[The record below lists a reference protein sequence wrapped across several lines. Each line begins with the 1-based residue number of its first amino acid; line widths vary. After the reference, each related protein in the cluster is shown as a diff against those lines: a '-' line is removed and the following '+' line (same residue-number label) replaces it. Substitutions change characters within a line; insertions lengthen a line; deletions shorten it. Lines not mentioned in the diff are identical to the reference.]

1 MPNSTLTARTQANS
15 THLINF
21 LQSSEQLMGCL
32 KVVRDLELPDC
43 WVAAGL
49 IRNSY
54 WDHLQNIQS
63 SPIKSDIDVVY
74 FDPQDT
80 RQKTE
85 HAYEKKLRL
94 QAPEIET
101 IFGNWSV
108 KNQARMHQ
116 VNRDR
121 PYQDCYDALQH
132 WPETVT
138 AIAARLTPEGEIEL
152 LHPFGLDDLY
162 QQKVRPCPY
171 FKEHKLFEFKIRQDK
186 KRWQDRWPDLI
197 TKF

>member
-1 MPNSTLTARTQANS
+1 MSDNTR
-15 THLINF
+15 LINF
-21 LQSSEQLMGCL
+21 LQSSEKLMACL
-32 KVVRDLELPDC
+32 KLVRDLDLPDC

-54 WDHLQNIQS
+54 WDHLHDIQLP
-63 SPIKSDIDVVY
+63 PIKSDIDVIY
-74 FDPQDT
+74 FDPKDT
-80 RQKTE
+80 RQRTE
-85 HAYEKKLRL
+85 QAYEEKLRL
-94 QAPEIET
+94 TAPEMEA
-101 IFGNWSV
+101 IFGSWSV

-121 PYQDCYDALQH
+121 PYQNCDDALRH

-138 AIAARLTPEGEIEL
+138 AIAARLTPEGIIEL

-162 QQKVRPCPY
+162 LQKIRPCPY

-186 KRWQDRWPDLI
+186 KQWRDRWSGLR
-197 TKF
+197 TEL

>member
-1 MPNSTLTARTQANS
+1 MSDNAR
-15 THLINF
+15 LIDF
-21 LQSSEQLMGCL
+21 LHSSATIMSCL
-32 KVVRDLELPDC
+32 KVVRELDLPDC
-43 WVAAGL
+43 WVAAGI

-54 WDHLQNIQS
+54 WDHLHDIQLP
-63 SPIKSDIDVVY
+63 PIKSDVDVIY
-74 FDPQDT
+74 FDPKDT

-85 HAYEKKLRL
+85 QAYEEKLRSV
-94 QAPEIET
+94 APEVEE

-121 PYQDCYDALQH
+121 PYQNCNDALQH

-138 AIAARLTPEGEIEL
+138 AIAARLANENGIEL

-162 QQKVRPCPY
+162 QKKVRPCPY
-171 FKEHKLFEFKIRQDK
+171 FEQHKLFEFKVRQDK
-186 KRWQDRWPDLI
+186 KRWHDRWPDLKI
-197 TKF
+197 RI